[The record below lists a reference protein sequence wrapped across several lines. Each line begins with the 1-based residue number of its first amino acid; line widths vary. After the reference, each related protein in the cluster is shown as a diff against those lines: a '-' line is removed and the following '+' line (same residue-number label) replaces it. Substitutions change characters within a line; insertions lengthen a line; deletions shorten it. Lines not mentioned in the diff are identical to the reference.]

1 MWKGTAPSGLLADLV
16 VGYLRPRHVGPVH
29 GGKMHFPTVRE
40 FMAHGQWRP
49 AFPTKLPV
57 TLSFPL
63 APPPRARPPT
73 TRRSTRC
80 TSFPSA
86 PASMISLLCLGKRV
100 AQCAPRR
107 LNPRGRPFLRAVGIP
122 EANLRG
128 TLDRHDHPG

>member
-1 MWKGTAPSGLLADLV
+1 VERHRTLGLAGRFSRRLPAPAPR
-16 VGYLRPRHVGPVH
+16 RPGARR
-29 GGKMHFPTVRE
+29 KN
-40 FMAHGQWRP
+40 
-49 AFPTKLPV
+49 AFPNGSGIYGARTMAAGVLDKATRYAL
-57 TLSFPL
+57 LSSC
-63 APPPRARPPT
+63 PPPRARPPT

>member
-63 APPPRARPPT
+63 APPPPRAPSYHPPIYPVYVV
-73 TRRSTRC
+73 S
-80 TSFPSA
+80 
-86 PASMISLLCLGKRV
+86 
-100 AQCAPRR
+100 
-107 LNPRGRPFLRAVGIP
+107 LRAGFNDFP
-122 EANLRG
+122 PLFG
-128 TLDRHDHPG
+128 